1 MADYMW
7 WYYDAVII
15 ALFVLCIWNGARKGV
30 LNSLLGLGICVISLL
45 ISYFVSVPVSEYIY
59 NQFFQERIQ
68 EYISS
73 RPEINNFTNELHNK
87 LESYGYDKFISS
99 DVIDAVESGEIDSSS
114 VYDIVQQQ
122 TGIDSDSVRSG
133 VEEAITLAFE
143 QSNLALPEWISES
156 LTESTKNISDNMLK
170 TATAVLSND
179 TTQLAINLES
189 TYIQPAVCIILR
201 IFSFGLLFLL
211 ISCLLRCIIKLLLSF
226 GVDKTYSIIDIF
238 VGGLIG
244 AGKAMIYIWLVIKL
258 VQFIVNQ
265 DSGLYPFFSDNII
278 NKTVLFKALYQLL

>member
-1 MADYMW
+1 MEDYMW
-7 WYYDAVII
+7 WYYDAVIV
-15 ALFVLCIWNGARKGV
+15 ALFVLCIWNGSRKGV
-30 LNSLLGLGICVISLL
+30 LKSLLGLGVCVISLL
-45 ISYFVSVPVSEYIY
+45 ISYFASAPVSEYVY

-68 EYISS
+68 EYISNK
-73 RPEINNFTNELHNK
+73 PEINNFTNELHSQ
-87 LESYGYDKFISS
+87 LELYGYDKLISS
-99 DVIDAVESGEIDSSS
+99 DVIYAVESGEIDSASI
-114 VYDIVQQQ
+114 YDSVQQQ
-122 TGIDSDSVRSG
+122 TGIDSNLVRSG
-133 VEEAITLAFE
+133 VEGAITSAFE
-143 QSNLALPEWISES
+143 QSNLELPEWVLKS
-156 LTESTKNISDNMLK
+156 LTENTKDISDNILK
-170 TATAVLSND
+170 TATVALSND
-179 TTQLAINLES
+179 AEQLAINLES

-226 GVDKTYSIIDIF
+226 GADKTYSIIDIF

-244 AGKAMIYIWLVIKL
+244 AGKAMIYVWLIIKL